1 MEKMCANGWCETS
14 FEVTDDDLAFYEKVS
29 PVIGGKKFLVPSP
42 TLCPECR
49 CQRRLAQVNRCHLFR
64 GKSAFTGKEIISLYP
79 MDRDLVIYENDI
91 WWSDQWDPLEYG
103 HDVETDKPL
112 FPQLISLIKTT
123 PHMALFNDQNE
134 NSPYVNTTGWA
145 KNCHLCYGADYS
157 QDCYYSE
164 GIYYS
169 RNSLDCLHGQNLER
183 CYEST
188 DCNDGYGLLFC
199 QNCNNCTDSAFLY
212 DCIGCKSC
220 FGCVGLR
227 HKEYCYFNE
236 ECGKEEYMR
245 RMQQHFPLTQKEIL
259 ALQTK
264 LRSLETR
271 VSRMSFVG
279 TNNEAVSGDY
289 LFNSKNAAHCFDSD
303 GLQDCRY
310 CSNIRKA
317 KDCQDVNYWG
327 HPGELC
333 YESLAVGENASH
345 ILFSLFVW
353 GGTENML
360 YCFECISCS
369 NCFGCSGL
377 RHKKYCI
384 FNKQYSKE
392 EYESRVCE
400 IIETMQKNHEWGE
413 FLPIP
418 ASLSAYNETLAQRF
432 YPLTKS
438 VTEERGWLWREVI
451 DEIPKV
457 TKIIPATQ
465 LPERIDAIPD
475 DILQWA
481 IQCEAT
487 KRPFRILKAELEFY
501 RAFGL
506 PIPHHHPDERLKE
519 RWLLRNPRKL
529 WNRKCDNCGKGI
541 ETTYAPERPEIV
553 YCEECYLK
561 AVY

>member
-1 MEKMCANGWCETS
+1 MQQQCANSWCGKT
-14 FEVTDDDLAFYEKVS
+14 FEITNDDLAFHDKVS
-29 PVIGGKKFLVPSP
+29 PVIGGKKFPVPP
-42 TLCPECR
+42 PKLCPDCR
-49 CQRRLAQVNRCHLFR
+49 SQRRLAQVNRCHLFR
-64 GKSAFTGKEIISLYP
+64 GKSTFTNKEIISLYP
-79 MDRDLVIYENDI
+79 ADRGLNIYENDI
-91 WWSDQWDPLEYG
+91 WWSDQWDPLKYG
-103 HDVETDKPL
+103 RDVNMTVPL
-112 FPQLISLIKTT
+112 LSQLIALIKEA

-164 GIYYS
+164 AIYYS

-183 CYEST
+183 CYEAV

-212 DCIGCKSC
+212 DCIGCRNC

-236 ECGKEEYMR
+236 ECGKDEYMR
-245 RMQQHFPLTQKEIL
+245 RKQLHFPLTPQEIVTIKKKRR
-259 ALQTK
+259 ALELQVPR
-264 LRSLETR
+264 LCS
-271 VSRMSFVG
+271 VG
-279 TNNEAVSGDY
+279 TNNEGVSGDY
-289 LFNSKNAAHCFDSD
+289 LFNSKNSTDCFDSD
-303 GLQDCRY
+303 GLQDCKH
-310 CSNIRKA
+310 CSNMRKA

-333 YESLAVGENASH
+333 YESMAVGENASR

-353 GGTENML
+353 GGTENMI

-369 NCFGCSGL
+369 DCFACSGL

-384 FNKQYSKE
+384 FNKQFTKE
-392 EYESRVCE
+392 EYEQRVRLL
-400 IIETMQKNHEWGE
+400 IEKMQADGEWGE
-413 FLPIP
+413 CLPVA

-432 YPLTKS
+432 YPLTK
-438 VTEERGWLWREVI
+438 EEVQQRGWLWRDVADEV
-451 DEIPKV
+451 PKV
-457 TKIIPATQ
+457 AKVIPAEQ

-475 DILQWA
+475 DVLEWA
-481 IQCEAT
+481 IESESSR
-487 KRPFRILKAELEFY
+487 RPFRILKAELEFY
-501 RAFGL
+501 RASGL
-506 PIPHHHPDERLKE
+506 PIPRLHPDERLQE
-519 RWLLRNPRKL
+519 RWQLRNPRKL
-529 WNRKCDNCGKGI
+529 WKRNCGKCGKGI
-541 ETTYAPERPEIV
+541 ETPYTPDRPEIV